1 VLLAAISALWGPV
14 VCARWLR
21 ERLRQE
27 GPNAAEPKARSWE
40 GKGSACSAMRAVSA
54 VQRRLRRAVLRCV
67 VPEAP
72 GIVPVPSSVHAVVTC
87 VHRKY
92 YLRYCTG
99 NLEVPTAI
107 CPTPSV
113 RRPRHNRTAD
123 TLCERRYRDPGKR
136 STRAAWDARTHA
148 RLHARRRYADEMA
161 KVKGSPP
168 AEAAARL
175 CCCLLFLSKAGL
187 SAGPARL
194 RAVYLL
200 VRFVPV

>member
-1 VLLAAISALWGPV
+1 MLLAAISALWGPV

-92 YLRYCTG
+92 YLLYG
-99 NLEVPTAI
+99 QPGSSNGDLPYSL
-107 CPTPSV
+107 CPATTTQQDC
-113 RRPRHNRTAD
+113 RHSLRTQIA
-123 TLCERRYRDPGKR
+123 R
-136 STRAAWDARTHA
+136 SW
-148 RLHARRRYADEMA
+148 
-161 KVKGSPP
+161 
-168 AEAAARL
+168 
-175 CCCLLFLSKAGL
+175 
-187 SAGPARL
+187 
-194 RAVYLL
+194 
-200 VRFVPV
+200 